1 MMRLAGVFVRRK
13 RVGLA
18 LGMTLVVGVL
28 LGLVI
33 GPLFPRLVGW
43 WFGDRLFGEMWSGVW
58 TAGFGMLALG
68 VLWIILRCVD
78 EGRYSR
84 LEKGEDAEVRAGQA
98 IGWAITAPNCAV
110 AHSVTKIA
118 KVGDID
124 HLVATPVRVWVIETK
139 FRKVPPKKF
148 PTVLQRLADNSK
160 RVRDWAPSGTPIRA
174 CLVLA
179 HGPEP
184 KKKKF
189 DSKGETIVVHTPHS
203 IAKELK
209 AEAVSELE
217 LDKQVA
223 WEVWK
228 LGVVPESDAT

>member
-18 LGMTLVVGVL
+18 LGIMLVLGVL

-33 GPLFPRLVGW
+33 GPLFARLLGW
-43 WFGDRLFGEMWSGVW
+43 WLGDQLFGQMWSGVW
-58 TAGFGMLALG
+58 TTGVGVLGFV
-68 VLWIILRCVD
+68 VLWIVLRCVD

-98 IGWAITAPNCAV
+98 IGYAITAPNCAV
-110 AHSVTKIA
+110 AHSVTQIA
-118 KVGDID
+118 RVGDID

-139 FRKVPPKKF
+139 YKKVPPKKL
-148 PTVLQRLADNSK
+148 PEVLDRLAENLK
-160 RVRDWAPSGTPIRA
+160 GVRDWAPRGTPTRA

-179 HGPEP
+179 HGPAT
-184 KKKKF
+184 KKKDY
-189 DSKGETIVVHTPHS
+189 DSKGEGIVVHTPQS

-209 AEAVSELE
+209 AEAVRELE
-217 LDKQVA
+217 LDKWVA
-223 WEVWK
+223 WGVWK
-228 LGVVPESDAT
+228 LGVVPESGAT